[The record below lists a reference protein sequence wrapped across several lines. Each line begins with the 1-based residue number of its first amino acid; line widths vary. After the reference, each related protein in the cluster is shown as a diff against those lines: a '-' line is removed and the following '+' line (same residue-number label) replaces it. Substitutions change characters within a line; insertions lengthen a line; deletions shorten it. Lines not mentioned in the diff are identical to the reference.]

1 MTKSPYTGMGV
12 GKWPKITDRL
22 LKKHPLDSATI
33 AEVVLAAWQ
42 SIFDSRMG
50 SQGFQIGKDMFP
62 KPQIMGF
69 FLHELI
75 PLELSARFPGEWRGD
90 QASDEKD
97 IVYLPNSDYSIEI
110 KTSSNPNKIFGNRSY
125 AQKTTKAKKSKSGYY
140 LAVNFEKFTESN
152 KRPGIRKI
160 RFGWIDAEDWMG
172 QKAASGQQARL
183 SANVENIKLKTLHPP
198 AV

>member
-1 MTKSPYTGMGV
+1 MRKSPYA
-12 GKWPKITDRL
+12 GKDVEKWQKITDRL
-22 LKKHPLDSATI
+22 LDAHPLDSAII

-50 SQGFQIGKDMFP
+50 SQGFQIGNDMFP

-75 PLELSARFPGEWRGD
+75 PLELAARFPNKWRGD
-90 QASDEKD
+90 KKADEKD
-97 IVYLPNSDYSIEI
+97 IVYLPNLDYSIEI
-110 KTSSNPNKIFGNRSY
+110 KTSSNPNRIFGNRSY
-125 AQKTTKAKKSKSGYY
+125 AQKTTKGKKSKSGYY

-152 KRPGIRKI
+152 HSPSIRKV

-172 QKAASGQQARL
+172 QKAATGQQARL
-183 SANVENIKLKTLHPP
+183 SADVENIKLKTLYPL
-198 AV
+198 A